1 MKLSTISISLLL
13 LLILNGCGFSL
24 RGTSELPPGITVMR
38 LSAAQPHS
46 ALQRMLEKRLK
57 PYAIQ
62 LIGQSAATTDAAL
75 SLHIVA
81 DSLNRRLLSLFP
93 TGQVAEYEL
102 IYSVRYQLQ
111 FPDKDAQLVEFEI
124 RREYQD
130 DPDAVLAKSRE
141 LELVLGEMRQQ
152 AADRMIH
159 QISVTHAKLAKLET
173 RNF

>member
-1 MKLSTISISLLL
+1 MKLFTISISLLL

-24 RGTSELPPGITVMR
+24 RGNSEFPSNITLMR
-38 LSAAQPHS
+38 LTATEPHS
-46 ALQRMLEKRLK
+46 ALKRMLEKRLK
-57 PYAIQ
+57 SYTVQIIDQ
-62 LIGQSAATTDAAL
+62 TAATTDAAL

-81 DSLNRRLLSLFP
+81 DSLDRRLLSLFP

-111 FPDKDAQLVEFEI
+111 FPEKDAQLVEFDI
-124 RREYQD
+124 RRDYQD

-141 LELVLGEMRQQ
+141 LELVLAEMRQQ

-159 QISVTHAKLAKLET
+159 HISVSHANLAKLKASDH
-173 RNF
+173 